1 MHPTIKEQ
9 QQLMQDALKNL
20 QDQETIERLIGPVD
34 SITTKVMLADLKNQY
49 IEITQKLYANF
60 LNVNNVLQ

>member
-1 MHPTIKEQ
+1 MHPKIKEQ

-60 LNVNNVLQ
+60 LSVNNVLQ

>member
-34 SITTKVMLADLKNQY
+34 SITTKVMIVDLKNQY
-49 IEITQKLYANF
+49 IEITQKLFANF

>member
-34 SITTKVMLADLKNQY
+34 SITTKVMITDLKNQY
-49 IEITQKLYANF
+49 IGITQKLFANF